1 ETVEA
6 TAECTDAVCCP
17 MGGCM
22 TTPLEDFFDI
32 QTMRE
37 YYDAEKYGKSKKF
50 WVQTNKVRERAY
62 LCT

>member
-1 ETVEA
+1 
-6 TAECTDAVCCP
+6 
-17 MGGCM
+17 M